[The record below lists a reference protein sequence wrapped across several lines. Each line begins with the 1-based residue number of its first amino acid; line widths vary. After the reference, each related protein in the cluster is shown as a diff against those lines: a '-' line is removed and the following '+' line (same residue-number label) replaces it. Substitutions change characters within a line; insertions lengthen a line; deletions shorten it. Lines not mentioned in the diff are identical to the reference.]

1 MGFGEARE
9 RLNPQKS
16 RQGRQSLRVKNV
28 RTCPNVFKGKP
39 LKRLS
44 IFVRDF
50 VRKLKFSDKIL
61 RHAVQKQ
68 QKWETSIPSPVS
80 FHSLSWKEKWENV
93 VSDKILSEFVRKTSD
108 FVRKL
113 ISRTKFFVKSSRST
127 LKCQMNR
134 WCIKFLSEKCPFNL
148 ALRKIV

>member
-16 RQGRQSLRVKNV
+16 RQVRQHLAGQNV
-28 RTCPNVFKGKP
+28 RICPNVFKENP

-68 QKWETSIPSPVS
+68 QK
-80 FHSLSWKEKWENV
+80 
-93 VSDKILSEFVRKTSD
+93 
-108 FVRKL
+108 
-113 ISRTKFFVKSSRST
+113 
-127 LKCQMNR
+127 
-134 WCIKFLSEKCPFNL
+134 
-148 ALRKIV
+148 